1 MRRAAG
7 KVLVAVGAVLV
18 VTIVGAAAAVIV
30 VTSDGGSSGGGCF
43 PTLAEH
49 LPEEPI
55 VVRGSDNDRAQAAG
69 IALDGPVEDLSSEVL
84 DTGFQPDPL
93 TNQTVFQFL
102 DDAGKVGY
110 RMTDLD
116 CWLGDVTPDFAARGD
131 VDADTLA
138 SGLAGQD
145 DRAVLD
151 GDLLAY
157 SPDGDA
163 DELIDPTEASSALV
177 ALLDEVDERGALTFS
192 GLLTGDDQD
201 DPWVA
206 LGLADGEGDGFD
218 LVAVWAFADAEEID
232 DDVRTAVVEAIGD
245 GSVAE
250 LIDGD
255 ADDLLE
261 INGSTL
267 SLRAPLAGQTQSWV
281 EPMRQLDPVFTA
293 VGPDADLDADQDE
306 D

>member
-1 MRRAAG
+1 M
-7 KVLVAVGAVLV
+7 
-18 VTIVGAAAAVIV
+18 
-30 VTSDGGSSGGGCF
+30 
-43 PTLAEH
+43 
-49 LPEEPI
+49 
-55 VVRGSDNDRAQAAG
+55 
-69 IALDGPVEDLSSEVL
+69 
-84 DTGFQPDPL
+84 
-93 TNQTVFQFL
+93 TVFQFL

-116 CWLGDVTPDFAARGD
+116 CWVGDVTPAFAARGD
-131 VDADTLA
+131 VDPDTLA
-138 SGLAGQD
+138 SGIAGQD

-163 DELIDPTEASSALV
+163 DELIDPTEPGPALV
-177 ALLDEVDERGALTFS
+177 ALLDEVDGRGALTFS

-232 DDVRTAVVEAIGD
+232 DDVRTAVVQAIQD
-245 GSVAE
+245 GSVGD
-250 LIDGD
+250 LIDGN

-261 INGSTL
+261 TKGATL
-267 SLRAPLAGQTQSWV
+267 SLRAPLAGRAQSWV
-281 EPMRQLDPVFTA
+281 EPMRQFDPVFTA
-293 VGPDADLDADQDE
+293 VGPGADPDADADGDE

>member
-1 MRRAAG
+1 M
-7 KVLVAVGAVLV
+7 LVAVGVALV
-18 VTIVGAAAAVIV
+18 VAIVGAAAAVIV
-30 VTSDGGSSGGGCF
+30 LTSDDGGAGQGGGCF

-49 LPEEPI
+49 LPEEPG
-55 VVRGSDNDRAQAAG
+55 VVRGSDNDRAEAAG

-116 CWLGDVTPDFAARGD
+116 CWLGDVTPSFAARGD
-131 VDADTLA
+131 VDPDTLA
-138 SGLAGQD
+138 SGIAGQD

-163 DELIDPTEASSALV
+163 DELIDPTDPSPALV
-177 ALLDEVDERGALTFS
+177 ALLDELDERGALTFS

-206 LGLADGEGDGFD
+206 LGLADGDGDGFD
-218 LVAVWAFADAEEID
+218 LVAVWAFADAEQID
-232 DDVRTAVVEAIGD
+232 ADVRTAVVEAIGD
-245 GSVAE
+245 GDVDD
-250 LIDGD
+250 LIDGN

-261 INGSTL
+261 TNGATL

-281 EPMRQLDPVFTA
+281 EPMRRFDPVFTA
-293 VGPDADLDADQDE
+293 VAPDAGSGQDAENE
-306 D
+306 DGDGD